1 MYATK
6 LQYTTTYTV
15 FLSLN
20 ISRNKTSIPFKI
32 RLQLHALPF
41 MNTLFYKHR
50 VVACFGFERKIGHAK
65 FHFHDRPK
73 MTKRRGQERFIINW
87 RARVGNA
94 SKTLGKVGEDR
105 RAVDFIASSRLEF
118 DSRLVVDRLAI
129 TFHPGIG
136 GELKSNESRMLLRVV
151 EFNGGKMILLR
162 SVALTWSR
170 KEDLEKNFCGEF
182 FVSTT
187 TS

>member
-1 MYATK
+1 
-6 LQYTTTYTV
+6 
-15 FLSLN
+15 
-20 ISRNKTSIPFKI
+20 
-32 RLQLHALPF
+32 
-41 MNTLFYKHR
+41 
-50 VVACFGFERKIGHAK
+50 
-65 FHFHDRPK
+65 
-73 MTKRRGQERFIINW
+73 MTGAIINW

-162 SVALTWSR
+162 SIALTWSR

-187 TS
+187 TTS